1 VGKGSE
7 FIVRLPVVTAAP
19 APSAADERDDTSGTI
34 AGGRILIVD
43 DNHDAADSIATLLKL
58 DGNEVEMAFD
68 GIQAI
73 AESFRPDAILL
84 DIGLPKLNG
93 HQVARRIREQSWGKD
108 IMLIALTGWGQT
120 DDRNRTREA
129 GFDHHLVKPV
139 DLTELVTLLGD
150 AAPKTN

>member
-1 VGKGSE
+1 
-7 FIVRLPVVTAAP
+7 
-19 APSAADERDDTSGTI
+19 
-34 AGGRILIVD
+34 
-43 DNHDAADSIATLLKL
+43 
-58 DGNEVEMAFD
+58 MAFD

-73 AESFRPDAILL
+73 AAAESFRPDAILL

-93 HQVARRIREQSWGKD
+93 YQVARRIREQSWGKD
-108 IMLIALTGWGQT
+108 IMLMALTGWGQT